1 MTVTIVDYQM
11 GNLRSVQKA
20 IEKVGGEAV
29 ITSDSGA
36 IASADRLILPGVGAF
51 GDAMRELKH
60 RDLVKPI
67 RDACQS
73 GRPFLGICLGMQLL
87 LESSDEHGTHEGLG
101 IIDGHVRRFDDR
113 DAKNEGRRKVPHM
126 GWNTVSVTSDH
137 PMAASIDDGDH
148 FYFVHS
154 YYVQPADPAV
164 ELLRCDYQ
172 QPFTAAVAIDNL
184 VATQFHPE
192 KSQAAG
198 MRLLDGFLQFD
209 PVAA

>member
-1 MTVTIVDYQM
+1 MVTTIIDYQM

-20 IEKVGGEAV
+20 IEKVGGDAV
-29 ITSDSGA
+29 ITSDA
-36 IASADRLILPGVGAF
+36 ADIAAADRLILPGVGAF
-51 GDAMRELKH
+51 GDAMRELRS
-60 RDLVKPI
+60 RDLVAPI
-67 RDACQS
+67 VDYCQS

-101 IIDGHVRRFDDR
+101 IIAGHVRRFDR
-113 DAKNEGRRKVPHM
+113 RAGRKIPHM
-126 GWNTVSVTSDH
+126 GWNTVSVVSDH
-137 PMAASIDDGDH
+137 PMADGIDDGQH

-154 YYVQPADPAV
+154 YYVQPTDASV

-172 QPFTAAVAIDNL
+172 QPFTAAVAHGNV

-192 KSQAAG
+192 KSQTAG
-198 MRLLDGFLQFD
+198 MKLLSSFLAFD